1 MRSRSAGRRSSL
13 RAVLP
18 GRLGA
23 GVWWAVGAGLLFLS
37 AGLIRWAGTRPS
49 YDAYGWLVWGHQTLR
64 LSLDLGGAPSWKPL
78 PYLFAVPYALL
89 GHLELILWMVTA
101 VSLALAGSVF
111 AGRIAYHLVVAGD
124 PAGSRLPPTLAAVFA
139 GGAVLGVQGYA
150 HYVLS
155 VQSDPIIV
163 TLTLAA
169 IDCHLCGRQRWAFWI
184 GLLAAL
190 GRPEAWCLL
199 GPYSAYLSVRRP
211 ELRLMVGVG
220 WALILFMWFGV
231 PTITNGRP
239 FVSAELAV
247 GSPRELH
254 HDQILGTIRRFR
266 QLYDLPL
273 WLAIAGT
280 LVWAAL
286 RRCWPVIVL
295 AAGAALWVLTEI
307 AFSLHGWPGLP
318 RYMFEAAAICGVIA
332 AVGFGWLLTA
342 CSRLGQ
348 NLPRIVG
355 LALALA
361 LVVAL
366 IPGAKTRYD
375 IEYHDLAHERAR
387 AGEIEQLHRTIVA
400 LGGIAPIEACGQPA
414 TGVEYASALAY
425 YMQMDV
431 GRVEYRP
438 ALAIRRTHK
447 PIVVFT
453 PVQGGWNV
461 RPWHTAPAMLGSCS
475 ALRALD
481 VIRRGHPDGELVRHG
496 VTTT

>member
-1 MRSRSAGRRSSL
+1 
-13 RAVLP
+13 
-18 GRLGA
+18 
-23 GVWWAVGAGLLFLS
+23 
-37 AGLIRWAGTRPS
+37 
-49 YDAYGWLVWGHQTLR
+49 
-64 LSLDLGGAPSWKPL
+64 
-78 PYLFAVPYALL
+78 
-89 GHLELILWMVTA
+89 MVTA
-101 VSLALAGSVF
+101 VSFALAGSVF
-111 AGRIAYHLVVAGD
+111 AGRIAYRLVVAGE
-124 PAGSRLPPTLAAVFA
+124 PAGSRWPATLAAVFA
-139 GGAVLGVQGYA
+139 GGAVLAVEGYA

-155 VQSDPIIV
+155 VQSDPMIV

-169 IDCHLCGRQRWAFWI
+169 IDCHLCARQRWAFWI

-199 GPYSAYLSVRRP
+199 GPYSAYLSLRRP

-247 GSPRELH
+247 GSPRELR
-254 HDQILGTIRRFR
+254 HDQIVGTIRRFI

-280 LVWAAL
+280 VVWAAL
-286 RRCWPVIVL
+286 RRFWPVIVL

-318 RYMFEAAAICGVIA
+318 RYMFEAGAICGVIA
-332 AVGFGWLLTA
+332 AIGFGWLLTA
-342 CSRLGQ
+342 RSQLGH
-348 NLPRIVG
+348 NIPRIVG

-361 LVVAL
+361 LVAAL
-366 IPGAKTRYD
+366 IPDAKARYD
-375 IEYHDLAHERAR
+375 TEYHDLQHERAR
-387 AGEIEQLHRTIVA
+387 AGEIEQLSRTIVA
-400 LGGIAPIEACGQPA
+400 LGGISPIEACGQPTTA
-414 TGVEYASALAY
+414 VEYASALAY

-431 GRVEYRP
+431 GLVEFRP
-438 ALAIRRTHK
+438 AFAIRRTNK

-453 PVQGGWNV
+453 PVHGGWTV
-461 RPWHTAPAMLGSCS
+461 RPWHTAPAVLGSCS
-475 ALRALD
+475 GLRARD

-496 VTTT
+496 VSSSSSSSAVY